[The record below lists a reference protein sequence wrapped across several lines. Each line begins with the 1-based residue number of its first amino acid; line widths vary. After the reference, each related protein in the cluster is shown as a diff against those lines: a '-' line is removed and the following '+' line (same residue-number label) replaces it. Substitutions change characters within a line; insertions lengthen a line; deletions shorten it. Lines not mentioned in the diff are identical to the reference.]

1 MDRQFSPAA
10 ARNAGPILAVL
21 RKALPAEGSV
31 LEVGSG
37 SGQHVVHFA
46 AALPGL
52 RWLPSD
58 PDPAARRSIAA
69 WTRAAGVANVAP
81 PQALDV
87 ARDPVETWPGPLVGI
102 LAINLVHIAPWA
114 VTLALLEGA
123 GRALPPGGLLFLY
136 GPFMQGGAH
145 TSASNQAFD
154 RLLRSYDPAWGVR
167 DLDQV
172 AAAALDAELE
182 LEQSVAL
189 PANNRAVLF
198 RRVP

>member
-1 MDRQFSPAA
+1 
-10 ARNAGPILAVL
+10 VL
-21 RKALPAEGSV
+21 RAALPPQGSV

-37 SGQHVVHFA
+37 SGQHVALFA

-58 PDPAARRSIAA
+58 PDPAARRSIVA
-69 WTRAAGVANVAP
+69 WTRAAAVDNVAP
-81 PQALDV
+81 PEGLDV
-87 ARDPVETWPGPLVGI
+87 ARDPADAWPGPLVAT
-102 LAINLVHIAPWA
+102 LAINLLHISPWA

-123 GRALPPGGLLFLY
+123 GRALLPAGLLFLY

-154 RLLRSYDPAWGVR
+154 RLLRDHDPAWGVR

-172 AAAALDAELE
+172 AASAARAGLRLE
-182 LEQSVAL
+182 RSVAL
-189 PANNRAVLF
+189 PANNLAVLL
-198 RRVP
+198 RRLV